1 MWTPNVSISGIS
13 EWPRNWIDTTVA
25 IKSSPQ
31 MMAELEIVVV
41 VVVIVVVVQNK
52 IDFSNGTES
61 VTVTKFFIYLSVTQQ
76 RVEGFT
82 HNGAAKESYLSL
94 WFVA

>member
-1 MWTPNVSISGIS
+1 MSISGIL

-41 VVVIVVVVQNK
+41 VVIVVVVQKK